1 MKAAADKHAHQ
12 HRIDKIC
19 KQSADYQKKRR
30 SARYTT
36 CDASTQHDYGVTAQ
50 QPDIPQDELN
60 VLCSECY
67 SREIAVNSH
76 DAEKIE
82 RERRDSSPTVPSG
95 ITTEDYASQL
105 LTLVLWQ
112 RGDQQ
117 HLLQTW

>member
-1 MKAAADKHAHQ
+1 MEIYLPHSSLTQVMKEAADKHAHQ

-19 KQSADYQKKRR
+19 KQSADYHKKQH
-30 SARYTT
+30 SACYTT

-60 VLCSECY
+60 VLCSEYY

-82 RERRDSSPTVPSG
+82 RETRQQSDS
-95 ITTEDYASQL
+95 
-105 LTLVLWQ
+105 TL
-112 RGDQQ
+112 
-117 HLLQTW
+117 